1 MVDYLFYFSL
11 HSFWCE
17 LRMDSRLKGLILNC
31 TLKSYTITPIESNN
45 VLEVTMKFCGD
56 YKYKSPSKR
65 RRDRLR
71 KERFLAKF
79 KRDPLLVP
87 IPFLEPGHSP
97 SPVALGGPVCS
108 AIATAFMTQAEEMLQ
123 NMKDLCHQQDCLAQE
138 TGKAEKEWEKMCLQV
153 WDLRSVVRGELES
166 LEQELQIRKMSW
178 HSLRPEKKCWRPLV
192 LHLEYQSGLQ
202 GCPWVL
208 QLSQVHPKRKR
219 KRNKKTPW
227 PALTRRAGV
236 L

>member
-1 MVDYLFYFSL
+1 
-11 HSFWCE
+11 
-17 LRMDSRLKGLILNC
+17 MDSQLKGLILNH

-45 VLEVTMKFCGD
+45 VLEITMKFYGG

-87 IPFLEPGHSP
+87 IPFLEPGQSP

-123 NMKDLCHQQDCLAQE
+123 DMKYLCHQRDRLAQE
-138 TGKAEKEWEKMCLQV
+138 AGKAEKEWERMCKQV
-153 WDLRSVVRGELES
+153 RDLRSVVRGELES
-166 LEQELQIRKMSW
+166 LEQELQSKKDELAQLEARKEMLEASGFA
-178 HSLRPEKKCWRPLV
+178 
-192 LHLEYQSGLQ
+192 LEYQSGLQ

-208 QLSQVHPKRKR
+208 QLSQVHPKRER
-219 KRNKKTPW
+219 KRNKKDTLACPHKKGRS
-227 PALTRRAGV
+227 TISHT
-236 L
+236 

>member
-1 MVDYLFYFSL
+1 
-11 HSFWCE
+11 
-17 LRMDSRLKGLILNC
+17 MDSQLKGLILNH

-45 VLEVTMKFCGD
+45 VLEVTMKFYGG

-108 AIATAFMTQAEEMLQ
+108 AITTAFMTQAEEMLQ
-123 NMKDLCHQQDCLAQE
+123 DMKDLCHQWDHLAQE
-138 TGKAEKEWEKMCLQV
+138 AGKAEKEWEKMCQQV

-166 LEQELQIRKMSW
+166 LEQELQSKKDELAQLEARKEMLEASGFAPGVSVRAPGMSMGA
-178 HSLRPEKKCWRPLV
+178 SAEPSAPKKKKKKKQKRHPGLSSQEGQEYYKSYLV
-192 LHLEYQSGLQ
+192 HL
-202 GCPWVL
+202 
-208 QLSQVHPKRKR
+208 
-219 KRNKKTPW
+219 
-227 PALTRRAGV
+227 
-236 L
+236 

>member
-1 MVDYLFYFSL
+1 MESQ
-11 HSFWCE
+11 
-17 LRMDSRLKGLILNC
+17 LKGLILNRS
-31 TLKSYTITPIESNN
+31 LKSYTITPIESNN
-45 VLEVTMKFCGD
+45 VLEVTMKFYGG

-123 NMKDLCHQQDCLAQE
+123 DMKDLCHQQDCLAQE
-138 TGKAEKEWEKMCLQV
+138 AGKTEKEWEKMCQQV

-166 LEQELQIRKMSW
+166 LEQELQSKKDELAQLEAR
-178 HSLRPEKKCWRPLV
+178 KKCWRPLI
-192 LHLEYQSGLQ
+192 LHLGVSVRAPGKAMGASAE
-202 GCPWVL
+202 PIA
-208 QLSQVHPKRKR
+208 P
-219 KRNKKTPW
+219 KRNKKDTLACPHEKGRS
-227 PALTRRAGV
+227 TISHT
-236 L
+236 

>member
-1 MVDYLFYFSL
+1 
-11 HSFWCE
+11 
-17 LRMDSRLKGLILNC
+17 MDSQLKGLILNC

-45 VLEVTMKFCGD
+45 VLEVTMKFYGG

-97 SPVALGGPVCS
+97 SPMALDGPVCS

-123 NMKDLCHQQDCLAQE
+123 DMKDLCHQQDHLAQE
-138 TGKAEKEWEKMCLQV
+138 AGKAEKE
-153 WDLRSVVRGELES
+153 
-166 LEQELQIRKMSW
+166 
-178 HSLRPEKKCWRPLV
+178 
-192 LHLEYQSGLQ
+192 
-202 GCPWVL
+202 
-208 QLSQVHPKRKR
+208 
-219 KRNKKTPW
+219 
-227 PALTRRAGV
+227 
-236 L
+236 

>member
-1 MVDYLFYFSL
+1 
-11 HSFWCE
+11 
-17 LRMDSRLKGLILNC
+17 MDSWLKGLILNH

-45 VLEVTMKFCGD
+45 VLEVTMKFYGG

-87 IPFLEPGHSP
+87 IPFLEPGQSP

-108 AIATAFMTQAEEMLQ
+108 AITTAFMTQAEMLQ
-123 NMKDLCHQQDCLAQE
+123 DMKDLSHQWDCLAQE
-138 TGKAEKEWEKMCLQV
+138 AGKAEKEWEKMCKQV

-166 LEQELQIRKMSW
+166 LEQELQSKKDELAQLEARKEMLEASGFAPGVSVRAPGMSMGA
-178 HSLRPEKKCWRPLV
+178 SAEPSAPKKKKKKKQKRHPGLPSQEGQEYYKSYLV
-192 LHLEYQSGLQ
+192 HL
-202 GCPWVL
+202 
-208 QLSQVHPKRKR
+208 
-219 KRNKKTPW
+219 
-227 PALTRRAGV
+227 
-236 L
+236 